1 MICEKKECIHACV
14 TESLCCIVEKNSVWG
29 NKKYYSATKK
39 RKLSFILKKG
49 GGINF
54 NMCFASSVG
63 NFLKNHTINLA

>member
-1 MICEKKECIHACV
+1 MCIH
-14 TESLCCIVEKNSVWG
+14 ESLCCIVEKNCVWG

-39 RKLSFILKKG
+39 KKIVIHSKKR

-54 NMCFASSVG
+54 NMCFTSSVG